1 MARITHAP
9 ATPCPHLLC
18 DAAHAPSRREPE
30 AEPAGN
36 ALRLPVMAA
45 LHAIWTL
52 AWIALGAFGVGLLCG
67 AVYRIG
73 VGRAWWI
80 RVLTA
85 IAGLPLAA
93 LLFVAVFAA
102 AVLPW
107 LY

>member
-1 MARITHAP
+1 
-9 ATPCPHLLC
+9 
-18 DAAHAPSRREPE
+18 
-30 AEPAGN
+30 
-36 ALRLPVMAA
+36 MAA

-52 AWIALGAFGVGLLCG
+52 AWIAFGAFGVGLLCG
-67 AVYRIG
+67 VVYRFG

-85 IAGLPLAA
+85 LAGLPLAA

-107 LY
+107 LYRL